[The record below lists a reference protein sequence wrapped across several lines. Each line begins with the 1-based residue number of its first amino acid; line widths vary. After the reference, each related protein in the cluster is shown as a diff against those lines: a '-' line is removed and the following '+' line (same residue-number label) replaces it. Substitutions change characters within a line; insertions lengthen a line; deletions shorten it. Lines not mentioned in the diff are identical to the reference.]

1 MLVVQILSYVCV
13 ALFLTMV
20 IAKVI
25 KYATTPIHLRWEL
38 YPVAHEKGRSGYG
51 GSIFEELDWWTK
63 PREVDRLNEY
73 KEMFLEIAFLKGV
86 FKHNPRLWVFSFP
99 FHFGLYLIIVWLGLA
114 FILSIL
120 FAAGVAFS
128 TGFGKFVQV
137 IVAVLGYSGLILTTL
152 GALGLLFRRI
162 ANADIRRYS
171 APIEYINL
179 VFILVV
185 TGVALAVHLAVDPW
199 LHGPIAYLA
208 SLVTFSKAEAFPA
221 ALQVEFVLGS
231 LLLAY
236 IPLTRMAHFIA
247 KYFLYHDVRWSDD
260 PNPRG
265 GKIEGKLKQAFGYP
279 MQWQGPHIQ
288 TGKSWAEVGTSF
300 EEVKEEKK

>member
-13 ALFLTMV
+13 ALFLAAV
-20 IAKVI
+20 IAKVV

-38 YPVAHEKGRSGYG
+38 YPVAHEKGRAGYG
-51 GSIFEELDWWTK
+51 GSMFEELDWWTK
-63 PREVDRLNEY
+63 PRQVDRFNEY
-73 KEMFLEIAFLKGV
+73 KEMFLEIVFLKGV
-86 FKHNPRLWVFSFP
+86 WKHNPRLWVFSFP
-99 FHFGLYLIIVWLGLA
+99 FHFGLYLIIAWLGLS
-114 FILSIL
+114 FLLSIL
-120 FAAGVAFS
+120 FAAGVSFS
-128 TGFGKFVQV
+128 AGFGKFVQIV
-137 IVAVLGYSGLILTTL
+137 VAVLGYSGLVLTAL
-152 GALGLLFRRI
+152 GALGLLYRRI
-162 ANADIRRYS
+162 ASPDIRRYS

-179 VFILVV
+179 AFILLVV
-185 TGVALAVHLAVDPW
+185 GVAIAVQLVIDPW

-208 SLVTFSKAEAFPA
+208 SLATFSRAGAFPA
-221 ALQVEFVLGS
+221 ALQVEFILGS

-265 GKIEGKLKQAFGYP
+265 GKIESKLKQVFGYP
-279 MQWQGPHIQ
+279 MHWRGPHIQ
-288 TGKSWAEVGTSF
+288 TGKSWAEVGTRF

>member
-20 IAKVI
+20 VAKVVR
-25 KYATTPIHLRWEL
+25 YATTPIHLRWEL
-38 YPVAHEKGRSGYG
+38 YPVAHEKGRSEYG

-73 KEMFLEIAFLKGV
+73 KEMFLEIVFLKGV

-99 FHFGLYLIIVWLGLA
+99 FHFGLYLIIAWLGLA

-120 FAAGVAFS
+120 FAAGVTFS
-128 TGFGKFVQV
+128 AGFGKFVQV
-137 IVAVLGYSGLILTTL
+137 VVAVLGYSGLILTTL
-152 GALGLLFRRI
+152 GALGLLYRRI

-179 VFILVV
+179 GFILLV
-185 TGVALAVHLAVDPW
+185 TGVALAVHLAIDPW

-208 SLVTFSKAEAFPA
+208 SLVTFSKAGAFPA
-221 ALQVEFVLGS
+221 VMQVEFILGS

-265 GKIEGKLKQAFGYP
+265 GKIEGKLKQTFGYP
-279 MQWQGPHIQ
+279 MQWQAPHIQ
-288 TGKSWAEVGTSF
+288 TGKSWAEVGTRF
-300 EEVKEEKK
+300 EELKEEKK